1 MKKAILIGAVICV
14 FTMTANA
21 QLKLQYTL
29 RENNAMAT
37 WVGAQTRMVANVY
50 NVDFCVSTFV
60 GRKFELGVGLGLG
73 TSNVACVAGT
83 TNLSVNAP
91 MNGKTEYEQ
100 TAVVP
105 FFVQAKC
112 HFNPEKSHLYLE
124 GNLGSMLASA
134 DDAAGKSF
142 NPLGVY
148 FNFNVGGEIVL
159 HNNDFRLFGSI
170 GYRNQ
175 FQHVD
180 FMLYEYSSLLNK
192 YVYAYQHK
200 QSTLNFGAI
209 VVSVGVKF

>member
-1 MKKAILIGAVICV
+1 MKKALLIGAVLFAFSMSV
-14 FTMTANA
+14 NA

-37 WVGAQTRMVANVY
+37 WIGEQTRMVANVY
-50 NVDFCVSTFV
+50 NVDFGVSTFV

-73 TSNVACVAGT
+73 TSNVARVAGT

-105 FFVQAKC
+105 IFIQSKY
-112 HFNPEKSHLYLE
+112 HFNPEKSHIYFE

-134 DDAAGKSF
+134 DDAEGKLF

-148 FNFNVGGEIVL
+148 FNFNVGVEIVL
-159 HNNDFRLFGSI
+159 HDNDFRLFGSI

-180 FMLYEYSSLLNK
+180 FMLYEYGSLLNK
-192 YVYAYQHK
+192 YV
-200 QSTLNFGAI
+200 
-209 VVSVGVKF
+209 

>member
-1 MKKAILIGAVICV
+1 MKKALLIGAVLFAFSMSV
-14 FTMTANA
+14 NA

-37 WVGAQTRMVANVY
+37 WVGEQTRMVANVY
-50 NVDFCVSTFV
+50 NVDFGVSTFV

-73 TSNVACVAGT
+73 TSNVARVAGT

-105 FFVQAKC
+105 IFIQSKY
-112 HFNPEKSHLYLE
+112 HFNPEKSHIYFE

-134 DDAAGKSF
+134 DDAEGKLF

-159 HNNDFRLFGSI
+159 HDNDFRLFGSI

-200 QSTLNFGAI
+200 QSTLNFDAI